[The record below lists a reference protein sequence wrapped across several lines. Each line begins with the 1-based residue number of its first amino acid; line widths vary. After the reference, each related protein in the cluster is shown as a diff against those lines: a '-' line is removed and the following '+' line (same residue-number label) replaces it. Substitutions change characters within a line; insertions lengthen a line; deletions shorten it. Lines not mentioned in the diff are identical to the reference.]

1 MKASD
6 LRVGSI
12 LNVSLKSGQGRTLE
26 SAIRIHDLVNIYENS
41 GSFNYEPIPL
51 TEEWL
56 LKFGFTNDYESM
68 FRKCFVLTTQ
78 EMAFVYNLS
87 KQEKELSTFEIKGL
101 NINLERVN
109 HVHQL
114 QNLYF
119 ALTGEE
125 LTIGE

>member
-56 LKFGFTNDYESM
+56 LKFGFEITSLAMHTKYDKGEISL
-68 FRKCFVLTTQ
+68 LTRNGSGIFLTYYQ
-78 EMAFVYNLS
+78 
-87 KQEKELSTFEIKGL
+87 STKIKY
-101 NINLERVN
+101 
-109 HVHQL
+109 VHHL
-114 QNLYF
+114 QTLYWC
-119 ALTGEE
+119 LCGEE